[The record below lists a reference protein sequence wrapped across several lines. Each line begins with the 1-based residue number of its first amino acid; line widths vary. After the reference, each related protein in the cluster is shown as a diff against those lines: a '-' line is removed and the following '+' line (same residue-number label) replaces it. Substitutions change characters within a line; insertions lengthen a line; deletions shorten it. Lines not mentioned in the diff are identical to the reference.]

1 MRYFVAQIEE
11 LKKRFSFDEDL
22 SEKET
27 VSLLAKKFL
36 IEELKNY
43 GYDFDFTMVKDNK
56 GKPFFEKNK
65 KCFFNISHTK
75 DYVAVCFD
83 NLPIG
88 IDIEQ
93 IRKNRMPIAERFF
106 HPKEVEYL
114 KQINDSCSKDK
125 KFSNIDLAFTQLW
138 TIKEA
143 YVKMKGEGIA
153 NNFKNVNLAPQ
164 SFLLNQKFFTNK
176 IEIQT
181 FFFSKESLFL
191 SICEKRKDLL
201 L

>member
-11 LKKRFSFDEDL
+11 LKKRFSFDNTL
-22 SEKET
+22 SKKET

-36 IEELKNY
+36 IEELKNH

-75 DYVAVCFD
+75 DYVAVCFN

-93 IRKNRMPIAERFF
+93 VRKNRMPIAERFF

-114 KQINDSCSKDK
+114 KQINDSCLKNK

-164 SFLLNQKFFTNK
+164 SFLLNQKFSTNE